1 MATKSTGKKS
11 AIQSVKGMRDLL
23 PKDQAVW
30 EKFRA
35 VTRDLGEAYGFAR
48 IDTPLVEASALFE
61 RGMGET
67 SDVVE
72 KQMFSLKAKDES
84 ALTLRPEFTAPVVR
98 AYIEHGMSHL
108 PQPVK
113 LYYMGPLYR
122 HEQPQEGRYREFY
135 QSGFEIIGGESDP
148 IHDAQMIIVAH
159 RFLEEVGMQKLSV
172 LVNSIGC
179 KQCRPIYRKKLVDYY
194 KGKPACKTCKK
205 RLLVNP
211 LRVLDCKEKECD
223 PVKKGAPAMIDSL
236 CVLCRGHF
244 KLVLEYLDE
253 VKVPYILTSQ
263 LVRGLDYYNRTV
275 FEVVAE
281 GSDMAL
287 GGGGRYD
294 YLVELLGGKATP
306 ASGFALGLDR
316 IALMLE
322 RQGIVAGGEK
332 RKKAF
337 FVNIGDLAK
346 KKGLGLIES
355 LRRAGVQ
362 VEESLGKESLKGQ
375 LAIADKRGADIALIF
390 GQMEAFEESIIIRDL
405 KTGAQETVLL
415 IKMVDAVKRKLHI
428 KE

>member
-1 MATKSTGKKS
+1 
-11 AIQSVKGMRDLL
+11 MRDIL

-30 EKFRA
+30 EKLRR
-35 VTRDLGEAYGFAR
+35 VTRELGGAYGFER
-48 IDTPLVEASALFE
+48 IDTPLVESSTLFE

-72 KQMFSLKAKDES
+72 KQMFSLKTKDES

-98 AYIEHGMSHL
+98 AYIEHGMSHW

-113 LYYMGPLYR
+113 LYYIGSLYR

-135 QSGFEIIGGESDP
+135 QNGFEILGGESDP
-148 IHDAQMIIVAH
+148 IYDAQMIIMAH
-159 RFLEEVGMQKLSV
+159 RFLEEMKIQKLSV
-172 LVNSIGC
+172 QVNSIGC
-179 KQCRPIYRKKLVDYY
+179 KQCRPLYRKKLGDYY

-205 RLLVNP
+205 RLLTNP

-223 PVKKGAPAMIDSL
+223 TTKKGAPAMIDSL

-253 VKVPYILTSQ
+253 VKVPYILNSH

-275 FEVVAE
+275 FEVVTE
-281 GSDMAL
+281 GDDMAL

-306 ASGFALGLDR
+306 AVGFALGLDR
-316 IALMLE
+316 VALMIA
-322 RQGIVAGGEK
+322 RQGITANEEK
-332 RKKAF
+332 SKKAF

-355 LRRAGVQ
+355 LRRAGVR
-362 VEESLGKESLKGQ
+362 VEESLGKESLKSQ
-375 LAIADKRGADIALIF
+375 LAMADKKGADIALIF

-415 IKMVDAVKRKLHI
+415 IKLVDAVKRKLHI